1 MTILMNYGKITFY
14 RMPHTH
20 CPYWILTTC
29 LMGYRTVG
37 DKCLSG
43 REMKC
48 RWEGLCVAI
57 ISRRQGQGQDSGDHI
72 LQNTSHGNFLFLIF

>member
-1 MTILMNYGKITFY
+1 MTVLMNCGKITFY

-20 CPYWILTTC
+20 RPYWILTTR

-37 DKCLSG
+37 DRRLSSK
-43 REMKC
+43 EMKC
-48 RWEGLCVAI
+48 RWEALCVAVM
-57 ISRRQGQGQDSGDHI
+57 SRRQGQGQDSGDHI